1 MTKTESIYMYIYM
14 QIEELWG
21 VVSIYESVE
30 AISGNMVT

>member
-1 MTKTESIYMYIYM
+1 MNKYICIYM

-21 VVSIYESVE
+21 VVSLYGSVE